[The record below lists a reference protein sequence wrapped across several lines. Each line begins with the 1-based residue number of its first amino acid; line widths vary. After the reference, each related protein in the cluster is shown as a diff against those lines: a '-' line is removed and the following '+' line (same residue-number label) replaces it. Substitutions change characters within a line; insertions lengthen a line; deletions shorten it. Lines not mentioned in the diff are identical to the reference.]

1 MPTMRSDLPVF
12 VLDSIDYGES
22 DKIVTFFCQDIGRLT
37 AIAKGAHRSKKRF
50 VNKLELFSFLQITYS
65 RTSPTSL
72 AVLNEAELVNS
83 FITLRS
89 NLEGYRTA
97 SILREIVLLA
107 TGETVRDD
115 NLFQLMLW
123 ALHSLDSLDRGQQG
137 REVLALFLI
146 KLFDYIGYQPDFSCC
161 QQCRTPSETNR
172 SMSFTV
178 ETGGL
183 LCNRCTTGSGHPAP
197 YLAPGTTQ
205 MIRAV
210 QQQPVARLKRFKLRG
225 TVLEQ
230 ILESFHRYCLH
241 LFQREIHSWRWL

>member
-1 MPTMRSDLPVF
+1 MPTIRSDLPVF
-12 VLDSIDYGES
+12 VLDSFDHGES
-22 DKIVTFFCQDIGRLT
+22 DKIVTFFCQGIGRLT

-65 RTSPTSL
+65 RSSPTSL
-72 AVLNEAELVNS
+72 AVLNEAELINS

-89 NLEGYRTA
+89 NLEGYRAA
-97 SILREIVLLA
+97 STLREIVLLA

-123 ALHSLDSLDRGQQG
+123 ALHSLDRGEQSK
-137 REVLALFLI
+137 EVLALFLI

-161 QQCRTPSETNR
+161 QQCGTPSERSR
-172 SMSFTV
+172 SMRFTV

-183 LCNRCTTGSGHPAP
+183 LCNRCTTGHGPPAP

-205 MIRAV
+205 MIRAI
-210 QQQPVARLKRFKLRG
+210 QQQPVARLKRFKPSG

-230 ILESFHRYCLH
+230 ILESFHRYGLH